1 MPGGFTWVGSE
12 SDDPRGKVKTFTVA
26 AAHATRLSPGDAVV
40 ITSTADAN
48 GIQQVDAAAAGAAFT
63 GIIESVDPNFTTE
76 AFTDIGLPA
85 GVAGSVKVNT
95 DPRAIYEVDVSNGP
109 LVITDVGLNLPLV
122 AAAAT
127 VSGGLSISNMT
138 VNKTGAATTAATEWR
153 LVKLVTG
160 SDGVLGSRC
169 QVRANNT
176 TTIAGAAGV

>member
-1 MPGGFTWVGSE
+1 MPGGFIWVGSE

-122 AAAAT
+122 ATAAT

>member
-12 SDDPRGKVKTFTVA
+12 TDDPRARVKTFTVA

-48 GIQQVDAAAAGAAFT
+48 GLQQVDAAAAGAAFT
-63 GIIESVDPNFTTE
+63 GIIESVAPNFATE
-76 AFTDIGLPA
+76 AFTDVGLPA
-85 GVAGSVKVNT
+85 GVAGSVIVNC
-95 DPRAIYEVDVSNGP
+95 DPRAIYEVDASNGP
-109 LVITDVGLNLPLV
+109 FVIADVGLNVPLV
-122 AAAAT
+122 ATAAT

-138 VNKTGAATTAATEWR
+138 VNKTGAATTATIEWR

-160 SDGVLGSRC
+160 VDGVLGSRV

-176 TTIAGAAGV
+176 TSIAGAAGV